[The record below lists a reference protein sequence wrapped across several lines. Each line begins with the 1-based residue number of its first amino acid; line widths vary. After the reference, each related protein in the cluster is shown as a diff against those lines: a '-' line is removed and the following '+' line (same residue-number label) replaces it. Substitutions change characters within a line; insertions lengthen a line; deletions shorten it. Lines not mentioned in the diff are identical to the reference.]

1 MSEGHSKLSIKDHA
15 SLILGLALRHNLSG
29 ECANDI
35 LKVISYHLPE
45 SNQSLRTIN
54 KVKQKLATVENND
67 LKCIEY
73 CEICSAIWPDDEN
86 VTICKTEACKG

>member
-1 MSEGHSKLSIKDHA
+1 MTEGHSRLSIKDHA

-45 SNQSLRTIN
+45 SNQSLPTMDKI
-54 KVKQKLATVENND
+54 KHKLASVESSN

-73 CEICSAIWPDDEN
+73 CELCSAIWPDDKN
-86 VTICKTEACKG
+86 VIICQTETCKG